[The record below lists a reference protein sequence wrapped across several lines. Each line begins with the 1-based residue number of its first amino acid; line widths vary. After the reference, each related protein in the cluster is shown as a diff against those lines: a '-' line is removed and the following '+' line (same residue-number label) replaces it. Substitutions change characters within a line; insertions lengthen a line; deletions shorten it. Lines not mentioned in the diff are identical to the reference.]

1 MDTDGLLR
9 HCSAY
14 FSKKTREYYK
24 LEEFWGDS
32 ISTEINENN

>member
-1 MDTDGLLR
+1 MDYSDTVV
-9 HCSAY
+9 HI
-14 FSKKTREYYK
+14 FQKKTREYYK

>member
-1 MDTDGLLR
+1 MDYSETVV
-9 HCSAY
+9 HISQ
-14 FSKKTREYYK
+14 KKTREYYK